1 MQILNLFSQ
10 IKVCRSYGF
19 KRRSCPIVYT
29 LEGTLIGDAVQFVD
43 YVKDRYGKAIALTK
57 EASKRRTKQNM
68 KAINEEMRK
77 VSHLNQELI
86 IGSIETRRL

>member
-1 MQILNLFSQ
+1 
-10 IKVCRSYGF
+10 
-19 KRRSCPIVYT
+19 
-29 LEGTLIGDAVQFVD
+29 VQFVD

-77 VSHLNQELI
+77 VSRLNQGLI
-86 IGSIETRRL
+86 IGSIETRRIDFK